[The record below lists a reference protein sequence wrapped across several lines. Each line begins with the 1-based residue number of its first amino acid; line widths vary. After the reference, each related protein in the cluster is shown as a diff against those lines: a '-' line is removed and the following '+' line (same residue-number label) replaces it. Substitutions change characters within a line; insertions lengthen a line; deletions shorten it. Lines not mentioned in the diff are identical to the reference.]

1 MPAAPGRTQD
11 TKDTKDL
18 KRIFEGVILMDG
30 KKVNSWSGQRTNLEH
45 GGCIEGSR
53 P

>member
-1 MPAAPGRTQD
+1 MPAAPGRTQ
-11 TKDTKDL
+11 DTKDL

-30 KKVNSWSGQRTNLEH
+30 KEVNSWSGQRTNLEH
-45 GGCIEGSR
+45 GGCTEGSR